1 MIKLASYRD
10 KYLANLAKK
19 QEEAKKTS
27 KVKPIKKDIP
37 KETPKK
43 ETKLE

>member
-1 MIKLASYRD
+1 MVSYRD

-27 KVKPIKKDIP
+27 KAKPTKKDIP
-37 KETPKK
+37 KEIPKADS
-43 ETKLE
+43 KLE

>member
-1 MIKLASYRD
+1 MVSYRD

-19 QEEAKKTS
+19 QEAKKTS

>member
-1 MIKLASYRD
+1 MVSYHE